1 MTQAPE
7 PQQPQQPAQPAAPQ
21 PQYQPP
27 AQKQGNG
34 LAIAGMVL
42 GIIGLVGLCIWWL
55 GLPCAI
61 VGLILSCLGKKKSK
75 ITGTGGGMATAGI
88 VTSVIALALGI
99 IGIILL
105 IVGFSMF
112 ASEIKK
118 AQQMQNVMVMVR
130 SFLA

>member
-7 PQQPQQPAQPAAPQ
+7 PQQPVAPQ

-27 AQKQGNG
+27 SQKQGNG

-42 GIIGLVGLCIWWL
+42 GIIGLVGICIWWL

-88 VTSVIALALGI
+88 VTSVIALALAI
-99 IGIILL
+99 IGIILV
-105 IVGFSMF
+105 IVGVSMF
-112 ASEIKK
+112 ASKVKELE
-118 AQQMQNVMVMVR
+118 AQQRQLQNVMVIVR